1 MKLYK
6 YSGAGNDFVVLD
18 GRAGHC
24 DAAELEHYRDASAI
38 SALCDRGSGF
48 RAADGRVGADGL
60 MILGQE
66 PGFDFRMEF
75 YNPDGSSGMMCG
87 NGGRCIVAFADFLGL
102 VPSEGKIFRFI
113 AADGVHTGEILSRD
127 GGLWE
132 VRLGMIDCLE
142 YGPALD
148 GWFLNTGTR
157 HFVKFLDC
165 GEALESLDID
175 AEGPRYRHDP
185 AFAPVGANANFVS
198 VLPDGRLKVRTF
210 EKGVEAE
217 TLACG
222 TGLTAC
228 ALASWLRVREK
239 GVETEL
245 DSLQIAF
252 EKGADTETL
261 TPLPRA
267 RESRDAGADLA
278 ECSCPAVHVDLRA
291 RIAEPAVHVDLRAR
305 IAEPAVHVDLRA
317 RIADLAVEFVPPC
330 RPGAAFSDVFLI
342 GPAELI
348 G

>member
-239 GVETEL
+239 GVVAEL

-267 RESRDAGADLA
+267 RESRDAGANLA
-278 ECSCPAVHVDLRA
+278 ECSC
-291 RIAEPAVHVDLRAR
+291 
-305 IAEPAVHVDLRA
+305 PAVHVDLRA